1 VTDLALAYF
10 HQTIITPEFA
20 GYLYGLPADP
30 PEFRIGVEILELDEN
45 DQKFYSY
52 DVLETESL
60 DSGSRFQGARRNP
73 QTGKVYEYGTALEA
87 LLKAFIKL
95 EL

>member
-1 VTDLALAYF
+1 MRDISIAFLL
-10 HQTIITPEFA
+10 
-20 GYLYGLPADP
+20 P
-30 PEFRIGVEILELDEN
+30 PEFRIGVEISELDED
-45 DQKFYSY
+45 DQKLYSL

-73 QTGKVYEYGTALEA
+73 LTGQIHDYGTALEA